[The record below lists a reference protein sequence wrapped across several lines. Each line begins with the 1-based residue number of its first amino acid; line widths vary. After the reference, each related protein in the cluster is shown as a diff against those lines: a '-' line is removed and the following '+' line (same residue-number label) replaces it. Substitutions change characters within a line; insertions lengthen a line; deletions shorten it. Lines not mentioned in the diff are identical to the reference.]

1 MTAPTLPRVPV
12 LPPTAR
18 PNPPTIPALPGAAA
32 ANRSRVRAQWLVL
45 AAALTVLAGTLVAW
59 SLSRAAAR
67 VEVVSVARPV
77 PAGAVIESADLT
89 TSAIAFDGEVS
100 GLVPAASSGQLVG
113 RTATIALAPGT
124 LLALGMWADGNELG
138 ADERTVGALLAPGR
152 YPTGVEPGTRALA
165 VAVAPAGS
173 APTATVEPMVV
184 RIVDSVVDEQG
195 NLRVTIAA
203 TDPDAV
209 TIAGLAASGNLVLV
223 GLPATDPAS
232 AGTP

>member
-1 MTAPTLPRVPV
+1 MTAPTLPWVPV